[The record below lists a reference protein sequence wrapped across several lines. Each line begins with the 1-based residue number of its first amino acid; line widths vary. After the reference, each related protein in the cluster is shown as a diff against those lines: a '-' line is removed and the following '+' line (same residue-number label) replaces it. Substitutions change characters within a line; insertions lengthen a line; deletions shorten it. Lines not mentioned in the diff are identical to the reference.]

1 MKKMSKLLSVIMAL
15 AMVMSLT
22 VGVNAA
28 GTPATTYKI
37 EINNSTPGYV
47 YTAYQVFSGDL
58 STNTN
63 GDKVLSNIKWGSGV
77 NDTALLSAVNTKY
90 STTLTTAAQVAQ
102 ELADGNIDA
111 KDFSDLVGAN
121 LKGSGT
127 DSVSVQLVNTNGVGA
142 HSSYE
147 ITGLMTG
154 YYFVKN
160 TTVPAGGT
168 HTDFILDVV
177 GNATVTHKGVVPTV
191 IKKVKDI
198 NDSVDSSASPW
209 QDSADHDI
217 GDTVEYKLEGTLPS
231 NYADY
236 KDYTYIFHDKLSA
249 GLTYNS
255 NAKVYVVN
263 GSNSTEI
270 TDDATISYDST
281 KYELTITFDDL
292 KTITTATIDK
302 DSKILVE
309 YTCTLNSNAVIGSA
323 GNPNEV
329 YLEFSNNPN
338 QAGGGTTVTPKD
350 KVTVFT
356 FSLQADKVDENNAPL
371 TGAGFTLFKA
381 YKLDSNGLLPAGK
394 TEATHADLPT
404 APTGTKWVAVG
415 AELTGTT
422 TFTWTGIDDGHYALL
437 ETTTPAG
444 YNTMDPVEFDVT
456 TTHDTDSADPQ
467 LTALASTLANFT
479 ASLSTGLIDGDIVNT
494 TGTVL
499 PSTGGIGTTI
509 FTVSGIVLMLGA
521 VILLV
526 SKKRSTIA

>member
-127 DSVSVQLVNTNGVGA
+127 DSKSVQLVNTNGVGA

-177 GNATVTHKGVVPTV
+177 GDTTVTHKGVVPTV

-217 GDTVEYKLEGTLPS
+217 GDTVEYKLEGTRRS
-231 NYADY
+231 NYAGY
-236 KDYTYIFHDKLSA
+236 KD
-249 GLTYNS
+249 
-255 NAKVYVVN
+255 
-263 GSNSTEI
+263 
-270 TDDATISYDST
+270 
-281 KYELTITFDDL
+281 
-292 KTITTATIDK
+292 
-302 DSKILVE
+302 
-309 YTCTLNSNAVIGSA
+309 
-323 GNPNEV
+323 
-329 YLEFSNNPN
+329 
-338 QAGGGTTVTPKD
+338 
-350 KVTVFT
+350 
-356 FSLQADKVDENNAPL
+356 
-371 TGAGFTLFKA
+371 
-381 YKLDSNGLLPAGK
+381 
-394 TEATHADLPT
+394 
-404 APTGTKWVAVG
+404 
-415 AELTGTT
+415 
-422 TFTWTGIDDGHYALL
+422 
-437 ETTTPAG
+437 
-444 YNTMDPVEFDVT
+444 
-456 TTHDTDSADPQ
+456 
-467 LTALASTLANFT
+467 
-479 ASLSTGLIDGDIVNT
+479 
-494 TGTVL
+494 
-499 PSTGGIGTTI
+499 
-509 FTVSGIVLMLGA
+509 
-521 VILLV
+521 
-526 SKKRSTIA
+526 